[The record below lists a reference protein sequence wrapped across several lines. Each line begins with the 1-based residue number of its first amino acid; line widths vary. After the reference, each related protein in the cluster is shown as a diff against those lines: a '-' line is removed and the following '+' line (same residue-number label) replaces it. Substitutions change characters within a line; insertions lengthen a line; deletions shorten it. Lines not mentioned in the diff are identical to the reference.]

1 MNYSRRAGE
10 EGLLFVLI
18 WIITLVISIS
28 LFRKASGSLSPLKP
42 NMHSL
47 IFYYSLLLSSYIGS
61 LLIVLDI
68 DEHYMLVR
76 LEHEEYRLI
85 GFLYICFIMI
95 FMPLT
100 MYLLSE
106 WIGFDARR
114 EYNNYLSSPV
124 RINESDSRD
133 FFYVIFSLALL
144 SVLSIAY
151 TMLKLEHIP
160 IIELIRGS
168 SNLGQLRIEA
178 SHGFKGNPYIRN
190 IFALGLTPLLSFIA
204 YAYAS
209 KTSWRRWRVLFLVL
223 FFLSVLIS
231 IYDLQK
237 APLLFY
243 FLMFILLNIYLGKL
257 KLNFKR
263 VISVGLLGIGIIIVM
278 YVFIQG
284 VTAPSQ
290 FLAYNSGPVGRMI
303 LTQISPFYLHLDLF
317 GEEVNFLN
325 GQSLPNLLTG
335 LYDYEQ
341 IRSARLAM
349 EHYYPDK
356 VAQGI
361 AGVINTIFAGEAY
374 ANFGA
379 AGIIIGTLYIGA
391 FVQIMYISFIRLPK
405 HPVTISL
412 FIYFT
417 VTIPRVMVGGFIDFV
432 FNPFWIFILGLFL
445 GLLFLRKLKEDF
457 LEDFL
462 QFFRKNNEPHGN

>member
-1 MNYSRRAGE
+1 
-10 EGLLFVLI
+10 LLFVLI
-18 WIITLVISIS
+18 WIVTLILSVS

-47 IFYYSLLLSSYIGS
+47 IFYYSLLFSCYIGS

-68 DEHYMLVR
+68 DDHYMLVR

-95 FMPLT
+95 FMPLS
-100 MYLLSE
+100 MFILSKWVGFEAEREFNAYL
-106 WIGFDARR
+106 AA
-114 EYNNYLSSPV
+114 PV
-124 RINESDSRD
+124 SIADSDSRD
-133 FFYVIFSLALL
+133 FFYIISGLSAL
-144 SVLSIAY
+144 SILSIAY
-151 TMLKLEHIP
+151 TFLKLDHIP
-160 IIELIRGS
+160 ILELLRGS
-168 SNLGQLRIEA
+168 TNLGQLRIEA
-178 SHGFKGNPYIRN
+178 SHGFKGNQYIRN
-190 IFALGLTPLLSFIA
+190 IFALGLTPILSFIS

-209 KTSWRRWRVLFLVL
+209 STPLKRWRVLFLVL
-223 FFLSVLIS
+223 FSLSVLTS
-231 IYDLQK
+231 VYDLQK

-243 FLMFILLNIYLGKL
+243 LLMFILLNIYLGKL
-257 KLNFKR
+257 KLNIKS
-263 VISVGLLGIGIIIVM
+263 VISVGLLGFCMIILM
-278 YVFIQG
+278 YVYIQG

-290 FLAYNSGPVGRMI
+290 FLAYNSGPIGRII

-335 LYDYEQ
+335 LYDFEQ
-341 IRSARLAM
+341 VRSARLAM
-349 EHYYPDK
+349 EHYYPEK
-356 VAQGI
+356 VEQGI

-379 AGIIIGTLYIGA
+379 AGILIGTIYIGL
-391 FVQIMYISFIRLPK
+391 FVQIMYIAFIRLPK
-405 HPVTISL
+405 HPITISL

-445 GLLFLRKLKEDF
+445 GLLFLRKLKVDF

-462 QFFRKNNEPHGN
+462 KYFRNNNEPYKNR